1 MQVAVVLL
9 GAAFP
14 AGSGAFAPRAAFNP
28 APPQRP
34 GIPSGPGRASLPFA
48 EHGAG
53 VQLQHRRGL
62 RLLRLPRLPRFRTA
76 LASSA
81 PRDNATTPAESA
93 AALPDAPRRTVFG
106 VDIRL
111 VVLCLLVV
119 QNACQMMSM
128 RYSRV
133 GAAAAVAGTPYL
145 ASTAVVLSEVLKVA
159 ACFVILAFTHKGK
172 TLPMLYEQVLVN
184 WQDTLK
190 VSVPAFVY
198 MLQNNLLYVA
208 TANLDAATCQ
218 ITYQL
223 KILTTAL
230 FTVTML
236 GRTISVQKWAA
247 LVILVAGIALVQL
260 PSLAAKGATS
270 AAVGNPAVGLAAV
283 VVACFMSGFAGAVLP
298 HRPISG

>member
-1 MQVAVVLL
+1 MFPPGQSWSRRSAGLRQRPPAPAPSCPAKSTAGRVFCGKRLEPVTLCLRRMQVAVVLL

-34 GIPSGPGRASLPFA
+34 GIPSGPGRASLPLA

-53 VQLQHRRGL
+53 AQLQHRRGL

-133 GAAAAVAGTPYL
+133 G
-145 ASTAVVLSEVLKVA
+145 E
-159 ACFVILAFTHKGK
+159 
-172 TLPMLYEQVLVN
+172 
-184 WQDTLK
+184 
-190 VSVPAFVY
+190 
-198 MLQNNLLYVA
+198 
-208 TANLDAATCQ
+208 
-218 ITYQL
+218 
-223 KILTTAL
+223 
-230 FTVTML
+230 
-236 GRTISVQKWAA
+236 
-247 LVILVAGIALVQL
+247 
-260 PSLAAKGATS
+260 
-270 AAVGNPAVGLAAV
+270 
-283 VVACFMSGFAGAVLP
+283 
-298 HRPISG
+298 